1 MVTMSMNPEVWCC
14 PICLCDDTRSK
25 SYLECE
31 HAFHAVCLGKY
42 IANRKRQG
50 LGVTCPMCRRH
61 QVRPTEKIFNNV
73 VRYGTVEDMSECT
86 VDGTELHRTC
96 SWGVSPLHVAASEGH
111 MKKVAYLVRAGANV
125 NVQANYGHTPLYLA
139 ALNGHLLVV
148 KYLVNHGADIH
159 LSRQGKT
166 PMRIAIDTGEVAVAD
181 YLYQVYQ
188 VSLRA
193 NSTQYE
199 PVLRLPKLRI

>member
-1 MVTMSMNPEVWCC
+1 
-14 PICLCDDTRSK
+14 
-25 SYLECE
+25 
-31 HAFHAVCLGKY
+31 
-42 IANRKRQG
+42 
-50 LGVTCPMCRRH
+50 
-61 QVRPTEKIFNNV
+61 
-73 VRYGTVEDMSECT
+73 
-86 VDGTELHRTC
+86 
-96 SWGVSPLHVAASEGH
+96 

-139 ALNGHLLVV
+139 AMNGHLLVV
-148 KYLVNHGADIH
+148 KYLVHHGADIH

-181 YLYQVYQ
+181 YLYQV
-188 VSLRA
+188 SLRA

>member
-1 MVTMSMNPEVWCC
+1 
-14 PICLCDDTRSK
+14 
-25 SYLECE
+25 
-31 HAFHAVCLGKY
+31 
-42 IANRKRQG
+42 
-50 LGVTCPMCRRH
+50 
-61 QVRPTEKIFNNV
+61 
-73 VRYGTVEDMSECT
+73 
-86 VDGTELHRTC
+86 
-96 SWGVSPLHVAASEGH
+96 